1 MHSHAVVFVNLRQSV
16 MLLSE
21 FFRVDRSLE
30 SRRFPVEVFDLFT
43 RASHNDISQSVNLGA
58 DAPVS
63 PKIFHI
69 INNTCFQRKPS
80 FTGKGVDVSH
90 LFIHN

>member
-1 MHSHAVVFVNLRQSV
+1 MVFVNLSQSV

-21 FFRVDRSLE
+21 LFRVDRSLKACCL
-30 SRRFPVEVFDLFT
+30 PIKVFNFFAW
-43 RASHNDISQSVNLGA
+43 ASHNDISQSVNLGA